1 MCYIKRKQKS
11 MRKSNVKHDL
21 LNKHAAHVTTLH
33 TSPPT
38 QHARLISLPYSLS
51 PTHMRWQLIPSVHN
65 EEKRCGRVASL
76 WRTPP
81 PLPLPPLVSFLQWIR
96 EHSTS
101 PLLHLLPTSF
111 SQQDLETSSAH
122 FFVRHHS
129 LRRHPPLAAAAKSGQ
144 SARVPKLG
152 RPTSPPLFPTLT
164 HHHHL
169 SIPAFMATEPDPLT
183 SLLSSLP
190 IKNPD
195 LLESFRARYG
205 SGCLRIGISSCCSL
219 ANSHTYTY
227 IRA

>member
-81 PLPLPPLVSFLQWIR
+81 PPLPLPPLVSFLQWIR

-129 LRRHPPLAAAAKSGQ
+129 LRRHPPPSLPRPKVVKVLECPSLAGLLPLLFSQ
-144 SARVPKLG
+144 LWPTTITCPS
-152 RPTSPPLFPTLT
+152 RPSWQLSPIRSLPSSPPYP
-164 HHHHL
+164 
-169 SIPAFMATEPDPLT
+169 
-183 SLLSSLP
+183 
-190 IKNPD
+190 
-195 LLESFRARYG
+195 
-205 SGCLRIGISSCCSL
+205 
-219 ANSHTYTY
+219 
-227 IRA
+227 